1 MFAKTI
7 QVRKRGSITLPV
19 IIREKYRLEEGTPI
33 TLIDLG
39 EGVFLSPKHSLLPKL
54 AEEIEHLREKH
65 DVSTEELVAGI
76 SEQRAKYGT
85 GVE

>member
-19 IIREKYRLEEGTPI
+19 IIREKYRLEEGDPI

-39 EGVFLSPKHSLLPKL
+39 EGVFLSPKRSLLPKL

-65 DVSTEELVAGI
+65 GVSIEELVAGI
-76 SEQRAKYGT
+76 AEQRVKYGT